1 MSTEYSHFSNL
12 AFDRLFARGPD
23 GAETLLINSS
33 GVFVGLT
40 VTSTL
45 SLSKVLLG
53 DGTVLLP
60 SASFISDTNT
70 GIYRVS
76 SDRLGIATG
85 GSAALIVTESQ
96 VAVRAGSA
104 TTPGY
109 SIIGDGNT
117 GIYGIAADR
126 LGIAAGGAFVFGI
139 DGGGQITALDGT
151 AGAPTFSYLN
161 DVDSGLYRVGAN
173 QIGIAAGG
181 VNIATATTAAL
192 LVAKNLTV
200 TGSASAS
207 NLSGTNTGDNV
218 NASTSTAGILSTG
231 TQSVAGIK
239 TFATQLIGKG
249 TATNDSASA
258 GYIGEYIES
267 IVSTATNYTVSTG
280 VYQNITSI
288 SLTAGD
294 WDIYGQMDI
303 GPNGATLAGNML
315 CAISAN
321 SGSTT
326 TDHVTGDNVLSV
338 NGTASTSNF
347 GQTVSWRRTISGT
360 TTYYLKVSLAYSA
373 GTPRF
378 RGKIYARRR
387 R

>member
-12 AFDRLFARGPD
+12 AFDRLFARGPE
-23 GAETLLINSS
+23 GNETLIINSS
-33 GVFVGLT
+33 GIFVGIAI
-40 VTSTL
+40 SGSL
-45 SLSKVLLG
+45 SLTSINVG
-53 DGTVLLP
+53 VGSAASP
-60 SASFISDTNT
+60 SYSFSSDTDT
-70 GIYRVS
+70 GIYRV
-76 SDRLGIATG
+76 
-85 GSAALIVTESQ
+85 GSNF
-96 VAVRAGSA
+96 
-104 TTPGY
+104 
-109 SIIGDGNT
+109 IG
-117 GIYGIAADR
+117 
-126 LGIAAGGAFVFGI
+126 LAAGGAFVFGAN
-139 DGGGQITALDGT
+139 GFGQLVNLDGT
-151 AGAPTFSYLN
+151 VGVPTYTFLN
-161 DVDSGLYRVGAN
+161 DTDSGLYRIGAN

-181 VNIATATTAAL
+181 ANIASITTAAL